1 MIFIKWKTGI
11 ILLIIFSA
19 IMTISS
25 VFYLSY
31 NRSSDNVG
39 FPLYTNSE
47 CLELFENSTINL
59 KINPEIIDTSKPY
72 LTVYRSANYSDA
84 DIFVIHD
91 EFFKNN
97 KEIKN
102 AFEIADILYDEYLQV
117 PHDCQNIII
126 EETDYT
132 TNVSYNELINLM
144 KVDPLVSKLYLDD
157 SGKLNTS
164 TSPSFYVRTSDKF
177 YGVGIFFN

>member
-1 MIFIKWKTGI
+1 MENWYNFINY
-11 ILLIIFSA
+11 FSA
-19 IMTISS
+19 IMVISS

-31 NRSSDNVG
+31 NHPSDNVG

-47 CLELFENSTINL
+47 CLELFENSTINM
-59 KINPEIIDTSKPY
+59 KIKTEIIDISKPY
-72 LTVYRSANYSDA
+72 LTVYRAANYYDA

-91 EFFKNN
+91 EIFKNN

-102 AFEIADILYDEYLQV
+102 AFEIADILYDGYLQV

-126 EETDYT
+126 EEIDYT

-144 KVDPLVSKLYLDD
+144 RVDPSVSKLYLDD
-157 SGKLNTS
+157 SEKLNAP